1 MHSPI
6 LWEPVEINVASKE
19 CDFRLKSGWQNES
32 GSQAY
37 QQFIEYLG

>member
-1 MHSPI
+1 MKCY
-6 LWEPVEINVASKE
+6 E
-19 CDFRLKSGWQNES
+19 KSVIFDWNLGGIES